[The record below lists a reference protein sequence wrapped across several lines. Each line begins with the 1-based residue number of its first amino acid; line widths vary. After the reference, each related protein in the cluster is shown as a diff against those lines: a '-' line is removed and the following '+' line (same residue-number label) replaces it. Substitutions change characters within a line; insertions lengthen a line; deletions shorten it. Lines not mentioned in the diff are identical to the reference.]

1 MIQMPGFNGRCLAIA
16 LAAGA
21 GMASAGCC
29 PSVSGPT
36 APAASYSGRLAPGEL
51 QYYDADIPSDTTQ
64 INLDFTLDS
73 ITIPVRLRQI
83 DPSCLPAAED
93 TCQNLYDSILPAR
106 PAGVFRFGNSLQPHG
121 TRTRI
126 VLQNMSPS
134 ETVTYTVTIAPH
146 RAGCT

>member
-1 MIQMPGFNGRCLAIA
+1 MPRIIRSTARCIAIA

-21 GMASAGCC
+21 SLPAVGCC
-29 PSVSGPT
+29 RSVSGPT
-36 APAASYSGRLAPGEL
+36 GPAPSYSDTLKPGEL
-51 QYYDADIPSDTTQ
+51 RFHDADIPSATTQ

-73 ITIPVRLRQI
+73 TTIPLRLRQI

-93 TCQNLYDSILPAR
+93 SCQNLYDATMPPR
-106 PAGVFRFGNSLQPHG
+106 PAGVLRFGNALQPYG

-134 ETVTYTVTIAPH
+134 ETVRYSVTITPF
-146 RAGCT
+146 RGGCT